1 MRQASC
7 QHMVTVQF
15 PDLQAR
21 FRAPCEEAQAEEVS
35 GTRKSPRESKAT
47 AQELDPWRMVV
58 VVGGRLEFWNT
69 PVGTAVLAWPLG
81 AHLELLGSFP
91 LVQNFL

>member
-7 QHMVTVQF
+7 QHTVTVQF
-15 PDLQAR
+15 PDPQAW
-21 FRAPCEEAQAEEVS
+21 FRAPCEKAQAEEVS
-35 GTRKSPRESKAT
+35 GTRKSPREPEAT
-47 AQELDPWRMVV
+47 AQELDPWRMGA
-58 VVGGRLEFWNT
+58 GGGAGVPEY
-69 PVGTAVLAWPLG
+69 PCGDSGAGLAFG